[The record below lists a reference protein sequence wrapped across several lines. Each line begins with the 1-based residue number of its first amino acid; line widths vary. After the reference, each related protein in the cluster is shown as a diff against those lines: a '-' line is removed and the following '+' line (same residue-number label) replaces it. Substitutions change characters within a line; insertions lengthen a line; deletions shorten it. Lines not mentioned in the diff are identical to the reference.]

1 MNKAVFKKALR
12 DSLPVLMGYT
22 TMGFAAGVL
31 LAAKGGLPCPAF
43 WGALTA
49 ALFVSGT
56 LQFVIVD
63 CFASHAPLLS
73 VVLLTLAVNFRYAMY
88 GVSMLGRWKTVPLPK
103 KLFLIHTLTDENYAL
118 EVACCLEPPAAHLA
132 YCLTIGALDLLYW
145 TAGVTAGAAAGAA
158 LPIPSEGI
166 EYAMVALFI
175 VILTDQVRSFFA
187 ERRKAR

>member
-1 MNKAVFKKALR
+1 MYRGIFKKALH
-12 DSLPVLMGYT
+12 DSLPVFMGYV

-31 LAAKGGLPCPAF
+31 LAAKGGLPCPAL

-73 VVLLTLAVNFRYAMY
+73 VALLTLAVNFRYAMY
-88 GVSMLGRWKTVPLPK
+88 GVSMLGRWKDVPLPE

-118 EVACCLEPPAAHLA
+118 EVACRLEPPPVHLA
-132 YCLTIGALDLLYW
+132 YCLTIGALDLSYW
-145 TAGVTAGAAAGAA
+145 VAGVTAGAAAGAA
-158 LPIPSEGI
+158 LPIPTEGI

-175 VILTDQVRSFFA
+175 VILTDQARAFVE
-187 ERRKAR
+187 ERRARG